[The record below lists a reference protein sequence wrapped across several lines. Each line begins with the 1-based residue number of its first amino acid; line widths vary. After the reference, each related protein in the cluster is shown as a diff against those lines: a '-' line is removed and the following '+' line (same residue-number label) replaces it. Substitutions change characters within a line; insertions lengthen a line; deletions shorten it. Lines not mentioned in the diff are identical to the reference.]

1 MAQKAIGPSFYDEL
15 KTASLAGLPFSWSPD
30 GTLTYDASLTE
41 AQISAIETVYADH
54 DPTKPSWSAFQVE
67 AQSALDKSD
76 ITVSR
81 CYENAVELPA
91 AWVAYR
97 KALRAIVGAASGDA
111 TQSLP
116 TQPAYPAGT

>member
-1 MAQKAIGPSFYDEL
+1 MAQKEIGPSFYDEL
-15 KTASLAGLPFSWSPD
+15 KAANLTGLPFSWSPD
-30 GTLTYDASLTE
+30 GTINYDASLTE
-41 AQISAIETVYADH
+41 AQISSIETVYADH

-67 AQSALDKSD
+67 AQVALDKSD

-81 CYENAVELPA
+81 CYENSVELPA

-97 KALRAIVGAASGDA
+97 KALRAIVGTVSGDA

-116 TQPAYPAGT
+116 TQPTYPTGT